1 MQKFYSKLFGAFYK
15 KIYASALDKSG
26 GSGIIEV
33 EKELQGADKALH
45 NVIKEIDTDTRKM
58 ASGLRKSP
66 KVKLSY
72 DDKMHIL
79 NEIDAIEADPNIFV
93 FRDGFGSGYSD
104 SRDIIFISSNIFPSN
119 DGSLHPRDL
128 MSERAVLAH
137 EYYGHRTHRGTSLE
151 KGSWNDE
158 FRASYTAAKI
168 CPNLTDDDRRYL
180 ILDAIERAK
189 EAGINIRYNDF
200 IRRVLYGK

>member
-1 MQKFYSKLFGAFYK
+1 MTESKKGDII
-15 KIYASALDKSG
+15 KI
-26 GSGIIEV
+26 
-33 EKELQGADKALH
+33 EKELQGADKALY
-45 NVIKEIDTDTRKM
+45 NSLKERNTDTRKM
-58 ASGLRKSP
+58 ANGLRKSP
-66 KVKLSY
+66 RVKLSY
-72 DDKMHIL
+72 DDKTHIL

-119 DGSLHPRDL
+119 DNSLHPRDL

-137 EYYGHRTHRGTSLE
+137 EYYGHRAHRGTTLE

-168 CPNLTDDDRRYL
+168 CPNLSDDDRRYL

-200 IRRVLYGK
+200 IRRVLYDKEN